1 MERANELGHVVLQN
15 KQYQRTRFVRA
26 LLRAGTAGLRNLP
39 TIHHII
45 NEDYE
50 VCVKTCKNT
59 QGAELNKT
67 LTKIRS
73 AKNIMMILGIMEIL
87 EIYAVAS
94 LASQNSLWFP
104 TQIMQSINEA
114 KEKIKALSEE
124 WKWSENDLEISGIGS
139 PNQQIQNLKKG
150 IYKAHVPLNSIRK
163 HQKFLKEKVAPEKLL
178 WFGRNSNSSLFD
190 EEEQLILDF
199 AGEMVTEGDATT
211 IEPKVVEKLQ
221 AICKS
226 LSDRWDE
233 RHVDT
238 PLQTESTQTFS
249 KPHDLSHLDCILI
262 RLPQRSIKFAY
273 CRITTKSSRAV

>member
-15 KQYQRTRFVRA
+15 KQYQRTWFVRA

-94 LASQNSLWFP
+94 LASQNSL
-104 TQIMQSINEA
+104 
-114 KEKIKALSEE
+114 
-124 WKWSENDLEISGIGS
+124 
-139 PNQQIQNLKKG
+139 
-150 IYKAHVPLNSIRK
+150 
-163 HQKFLKEKVAPEKLL
+163 
-178 WFGRNSNSSLFD
+178 
-190 EEEQLILDF
+190 
-199 AGEMVTEGDATT
+199 
-211 IEPKVVEKLQ
+211 
-221 AICKS
+221 
-226 LSDRWDE
+226 
-233 RHVDT
+233 
-238 PLQTESTQTFS
+238 
-249 KPHDLSHLDCILI
+249 
-262 RLPQRSIKFAY
+262 
-273 CRITTKSSRAV
+273 